1 MKTHQSKSDKNWL
14 MVFCGQRTDSTKAEK
29 FRLTLNLQLFA
40 SEEKTEQPT
49 SKKREKVRKEG
60 QVARSNEVT
69 TAFLLIL
76 MFFTIQI
83 FSQEVKARFLEV
95 FEKSVRLFYLEE
107 INAQIAKA
115 LMWEVFK
122 DMFLMVWPFLLVAV
136 VVGVVT
142 NLVQVGWQVTW
153 KPLEP
158 KLSNIS
164 PLKGLKRIFS
174 ARTLIEL
181 LKAIFK
187 IALISILVYN
197 TIKNYDNL
205 AINLYQMDALSA
217 YAVVFKIV
225 LDLCIRIGWF
235 FIIVAA
241 IDYAYARFKF
251 EKDIKMTKQEV
262 KDEYKQSEG
271 NPEIKGR
278 IRQKMREVA
287 MRRMMQD
294 LPKADVVITNPTHF
308 AVALRYDDSA
318 DAAPIVLAKGADLVA
333 KNIREKAKEH
343 GIEIIENKALARTLF
358 YTVEIG
364 DEIPPELYQAVAEI
378 LAFVYSLKNEG
389 VIV

>member
-1 MKTHQSKSDKNWL
+1 MKEQYTEMAAKYY
-14 MVFCGQRTDSTKAEK
+14 
-29 FRLTLNLQLFA
+29 RLPLDLQYFA
-40 SEEKTEQPT
+40 SDEKTEQPT
-49 SKKREKVRKEG
+49 SKKREKVRKDG

-76 MFFTIQI
+76 MFLAIQM
-83 FSQEVKARFLEV
+83 FSTEIKARFLEM
-95 FEKSVRLFYLEE
+95 FEKCVRLFYIEE
-107 INAQIAKA
+107 LTPQIAMA
-115 LMWEVFK
+115 FFWEISK
-122 DMFLMVWPFLLVAV
+122 DMLLMTWPFLLVAV

-142 NLVQVGWQVTW
+142 NIVQVGWLVSF
-153 KPLEP
+153 KPLKP
-158 KLSNIS
+158 KPENIS
-164 PLKGLKRIFS
+164 PLKGAKRIFS
-174 ARTLIEL
+174 MRTVVELI
-181 LKAIFK
+181 KAIFK

-197 TIKNYDNL
+197 TIRNYDDL
-205 AINLYQMDALSA
+205 AVNLYQMDTLSA
-217 YAVVFKIV
+217 YGVIFRLV
-225 LDLCIRIGWF
+225 LDLCIRIGLF
-235 FIIVAA
+235 FILVAA
-241 IDYAYARFKF
+241 IDYGYTRYKF

-278 IRQKMREVA
+278 IRQKMREAA

-308 AVALRYDDSA
+308 AVAIKYKDTEDV
-318 DAAPIVLAKGADLVA
+318 APVVVAKGADLIA

-343 GIEIIENKALARTLF
+343 GIQIMENKSLARTLF

-389 VIV
+389 VQN